1 MTEDQNKKCAARRSD
16 WKTEPMPERHDTFTL
31 HRSFSDAEMAAH
43 RSWTGYCIYRI
54 DFQEDHRHIVTV
66 NRDPE
71 QYSCTSVKEDRK
83 TLNQLLDRWTQTP
96 YDYDQAWLSETYD
109 ALKRADPDG

>member
-1 MTEDQNKKCAARRSD
+1 M
-16 WKTEPMPERHDTFTL
+16 
-31 HRSFSDAEMAAH
+31 
-43 RSWTGYCIYRI
+43 
-54 DFQEDHRHIVTV
+54 TV